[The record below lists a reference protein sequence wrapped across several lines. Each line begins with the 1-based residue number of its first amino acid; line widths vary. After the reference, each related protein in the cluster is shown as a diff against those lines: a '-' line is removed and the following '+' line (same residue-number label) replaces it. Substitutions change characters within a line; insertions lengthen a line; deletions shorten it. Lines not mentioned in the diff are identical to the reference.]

1 MQEFNSLKVLH
12 LFTFVIRVKI
22 KLKTLI
28 IPARAGSK
36 DLRIEGQNLT
46 VRKLGYADQDVI
58 CDASVIGLELSNTFD
73 HLLAASTHG
82 GFFVG

>member
-1 MQEFNSLKVLH
+1 MITAQ
-12 LFTFVIRVKI
+12 
-22 KLKTLI
+22 
-28 IPARAGSK
+28 AGASK
-36 DLRIEGQNLT
+36 NINLEGQNLQM
-46 VRKLGYADQDVI
+46 RKLGFADQDII